1 MTLASNTALG
11 QPSMISRGL
20 LAVLWFT
27 AGCAGDLQVAPREAN
42 DRLGS
47 WVPAPSATI
56 LRTSLSSLE
65 NPTLV
70 VVSYPAA
77 WRTLWSEAWGGLQA
91 SPVLPAVDFVLSSV
105 IVVGL
110 GKRAGPGYSVTIDSI
125 VVRTGG
131 SMLHA
136 TEVQPGAHCDAS
148 GGSSAPVHMVQ
159 MPGHPPIISWF
170 VETVRRD
177 CGS

>member
-1 MTLASNTALG
+1 MRLPRRG
-11 QPSMISRGL
+11 QPSMILRGL
-20 LAVLWFT
+20 LTALGFT
-27 AGCAGDLQVAPREAN
+27 AGCVADAQLAPQEAN

-47 WVPAPSATI
+47 WAPDPSATI

-77 WRTLWSEAWGGLQA
+77 WRTLWSEAWGGLEA
-91 SPVLPAVDFVLSSV
+91 SPTLPVVDFVLSSV

-136 TEVQPGAHCDAS
+136 TEVQPGAHCSAS
-148 GGSSAPVHMVQ
+148 GGPSAPVHMVQ
-159 MPGHPPIISWF
+159 MPGHPPITGWS
-170 VETVRRD
+170 VETVSRD